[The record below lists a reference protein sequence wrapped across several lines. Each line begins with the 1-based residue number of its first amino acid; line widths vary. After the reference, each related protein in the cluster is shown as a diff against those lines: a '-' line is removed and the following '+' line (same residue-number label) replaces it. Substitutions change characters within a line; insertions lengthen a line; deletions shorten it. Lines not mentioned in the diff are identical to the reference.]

1 MRTIM
6 GIVLLAAWMATP
18 VSVRAADRDKALA
31 VIEQAV
37 KAHGGAEALNKA
49 RTRSRSGQGVLT
61 LGGEEPF
68 TTEETVR
75 LPDCCRMVLEIR
87 RNRVLL
93 VLNGDKGWNLPPG
106 GAVREMNKEQFGER
120 SEEMYVWWLMTL
132 TPLQKEGFD
141 LTPLPDAK
149 VNGQEAAVVKV
160 SSKGHPDASLFVEKK
175 TGLLIKIARRAKE
188 AGFAHD
194 REYYY
199 SEYKD
204 FDGVKLPCK
213 EIIIINSKTKLSEV
227 KFTSYKLL
235 SKIDDA
241 TFNKP

>member
-61 LGGEEPF
+61 LGAEVPF
-68 TTEETVR
+68 TTEETIQ
-75 LPDCCRMVLEIR
+75 LPNRCRVLIEVG

-93 VLNGDKGWNLPPG
+93 VLNGDKGWTLPPG
-106 GAVREMNKEQFGER
+106 GAVREMNKEEFSER

-132 TPLQKEGFD
+132 TPLQKDGFD

-149 VNGQEAAVVKV
+149 VNGQETAVVKV
-160 SSKGHPDASLFVEKK
+160 SSKGHADASLFFEKK
-175 TGLLIKIARRAKE
+175 SGLLIKIARRAKE
-188 AGFAHD
+188 AGFVHD

-199 SEYKD
+199 SDHKD
-204 FDGVKLPCK
+204 CDGVKLPCK
-213 EIIIINSKTKLSEV
+213 ESIIINGKNKLSAV
-227 KFTSYKLL
+227 KFANYKLL

-241 TFNKP
+241 TFDKP